1 MKATGH
7 TARNIN
13 MRDRVKEKLDADPQI
28 LTEKYGLTA
37 PFKDKW
43 GHHVRE
49 LRDLLNTSGVVEFL
63 AEHFRVSDDIAKET
77 KDRKNDPQVDAPL
90 AFVQGGSD
98 FNCPYCKTGHDL
110 EWTTEYGEPLD
121 GDYVIQCI
129 NEEGCNRTFPVS
141 VDSSP
146 RYSVG

>member
-1 MKATGH
+1 MKGQGH
-7 TARNIN
+7 TARQISL
-13 MRDRVKEKLDADPQI
+13 RDRVKEKLDADPQI
-28 LTEKYGLTA
+28 LTDKYGLTS
-37 PFKDKW
+37 PFKDRW

-49 LRDLLNTSGVVEFL
+49 LRDLLNTPGTIETL
-63 AEHFRVSDDIAKET
+63 AEHFRIADDIAKET
-77 KDRKNDPQVDAPL
+77 EDRKNDPVANEPL

-98 FNCPYCKTGHDL
+98 FNCPHCGKGHGL
-110 EWTTEYGEPLD
+110 EWNTEYGEPLD

-129 NEEGCNRTFPVS
+129 NEAGCNRTFPVS